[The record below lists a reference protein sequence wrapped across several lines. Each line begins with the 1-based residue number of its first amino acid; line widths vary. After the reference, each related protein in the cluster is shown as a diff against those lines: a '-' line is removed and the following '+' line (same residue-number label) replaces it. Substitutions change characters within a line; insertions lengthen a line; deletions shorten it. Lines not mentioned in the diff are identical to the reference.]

1 MNIIVT
7 GGAGYIGSHTSKA
20 LLDLRHKVFIID
32 DLSTGDKFNIDKRSI
47 HLKVVLSNTNGLVE
61 IFKKNKIDAIFHFA
75 AFKAVGESVADPLKY
90 YDNNLSNSVALIKAA
105 IAANIKYFIFSSS
118 AAVYGQTET
127 GKVVE
132 TDMMKPINP
141 YGKSKKMVEVILK
154 DASKAS
160 DLKYVALRYFNVAG
174 YDKSGKVG
182 VREKKATNLIPVIIN
197 SIIDKS
203 TLNIFGQDY
212 PTKDGTP
219 IRDYIHVSDLVDAHI
234 KALDYLIKSNKSEV
248 FNLGNNK
255 GYSVKDILKAS
266 EKALNIKLKLNHA
279 PRREGDPAMLVADS
293 TKAKKLLGWSPK
305 LGLEEMII
313 STYKVFKKK

>member
-1 MNIIVT
+1 LNIIVT

-61 IFKKNKIDAIFHFA
+61 IFKKDKIDAIFHFA

-90 YDNNLSNSVALIKAA
+90 YDNNLSNSVTLIKAA